1 MSPVR
6 RLPALVFVA
15 LAASCGSSSDP
26 ATPSGPSAPAAPA
39 GPPTI
44 SITADGVS
52 PKEVT
57 IPVGGR
63 VIFINNDR
71 IPHDVAG
78 GADLTSHDCV
88 EIDAVGFLTPGRSGQ
103 TAPMPEART
112 CDFHDHGFHSPI
124 FTGKVHIR

>member
-1 MSPVR
+1 MQNAIAAV
-6 RLPALVFVA
+6 V
-15 LAASCGSSSDP
+15 LASASAACGSSYNDAAP
-26 ATPSGPSAPAAPA
+26 TAPSAPATPT

-44 SITADGVS
+44 TITAEGVS

-71 IPHDVAG
+71 IPHDIAG

-103 TAPMPEART
+103 TAPLPEART
-112 CDFHDHGFHSPI
+112 CDFHDHSFHSAI
-124 FTGKVHIR
+124 FTGKIHIR